1 MKENFETI
9 LSSFCATRT
18 WRPRDDL
25 LGSLWLDNVQCINLG
40 DNQGMNKQSYNVFL
54 FLDNQWMIFDTVYS
68 INIFH
73 MLCFILGTITF
84 LPGALQLSKEK
95 IVINHS
101 CAHFQHFL
109 SRSEHLWNIKL
120 TCHDNNPVLLSFSFS
135 PSFLLQPRSTLFQ
148 HFLIPCPGAELC
160 SGYFCCCSLNDDN

>member
-18 WRPRDDL
+18 WRLRDDL
-25 LGSLWLDNVQCINLG
+25 LGSLWLDNVQFINLG

-84 LPGALQLSKEK
+84 LPGAVQLSKEK

-120 TCHDNNPVLLSFSFS
+120 TCHDNNPVSFVLFLFTIFSSSTSVYPVSAFPNSVSRGWTLLRLLLLLLSK
-135 PSFLLQPRSTLFQ
+135 RW
-148 HFLIPCPGAELC
+148 
-160 SGYFCCCSLNDDN
+160 